1 MGMKPGGKGGRPFF
15 FSNGLSAF
23 FPAFFNMFFHANSR
37 SSGKQGVVLQGGCYL
52 LYRKM
57 HNISFRGKGDYRWS
71 RNHKWGIF
79 FGGSSSQCFLL
90 IRSMS
95 NAHFMLKTTVFPF
108 LNKVSIKYTVQQC
121 KKMFKKHLHT
131 NEIGKSFQ
139 VLTYLSLFSCFT

>member
-1 MGMKPGGKGGRPFF
+1 MMIPQGPFYGDETRRRMKALFS
-15 FSNGLSAF
+15 SNGLSAF
-23 FPAFFNMFFHANSR
+23 LPAVFFLYFFFFFDTFFHANSR
-37 SSGKQGVVLQGGCYL
+37 SSGKQGVVECGGCYL

-95 NAHFMLKTTVFPF
+95 NAHFMLKTTVFPI
-108 LNKVSIKYTVQQC
+108 LNR
-121 KKMFKKHLHT
+121 
-131 NEIGKSFQ
+131 
-139 VLTYLSLFSCFT
+139 VLIQYNV